1 MQAQRASET
10 GSEKDVLRALAPILE
25 RGYGQVRDNAAAFQA
40 VNPPPADAAKIERIR
55 KLYDQQ
61 AELVRKLAAAAKAVD
76 VAEFKELSAQQV
88 SVLSSARDAA
98 SAYGFKE
105 CGSEK
110 SDAT

>member
-1 MQAQRASET
+1 M
-10 GSEKDVLRALAPILE
+10 LRALAPILE
-25 RGYGQVRDNAAAFQA
+25 RGYGQVRDNAAAFEA

-55 KLYDQQ
+55 KLYDEQ
-61 AELVRKLAAAAKAVD
+61 AELVRKLAAAAKAGD
-76 VAEFKELSAQQV
+76 VGEFKALSDRQA
-88 SVLSSARDAA
+88 SVLSNARNAA